1 MFGVAAGDILGHEF
15 AGEIVECGREVSKL
29 RAGDLV
35 SVIPLSSCGSCAWC
49 RAGEPAWC
57 STMRLQGGGYGEYA
71 VTAERQCVALPVST
85 SLADGAIIEPL
96 AVALHGVNLS
106 GLQPGDRVLVL
117 GAGPIGLSVAFWA
130 RQQGAGSVVV
140 QDIVP
145 HQADRARLMGA
156 TDFVCAPEDPVAA
169 GLRALGGPADIV
181 FECVGLPGLI
191 AQSVDMVRLKGTV
204 LVLGLCTRSDT
215 FVPFKALVKEAR
227 LQTSAFFTLDEYQ
240 ASLDV
245 LEAGAAEPR
254 YLVTDTVRLD
264 DVPDTF
270 EALRRRTHQCKVL
283 ISHERVQYERA

>member
-1 MFGVAAGDILGHEF
+1 MRAAVVQGLNLPLQIETVPDPQPGSDEVVIRVGQCGICGSDLHMTEDPMFGVAAGDILGHEF

-71 VTAERQCVALPVST
+71 VTTERQCVALPVST

-169 GLRALGGPADIV
+169 GLRALG
-181 FECVGLPGLI
+181 
-191 AQSVDMVRLKGTV
+191 
-204 LVLGLCTRSDT
+204 
-215 FVPFKALVKEAR
+215 
-227 LQTSAFFTLDEYQ
+227 
-240 ASLDV
+240 
-245 LEAGAAEPR
+245 
-254 YLVTDTVRLD
+254 
-264 DVPDTF
+264 
-270 EALRRRTHQCKVL
+270 EALH
-283 ISHERVQYERA
+283 I